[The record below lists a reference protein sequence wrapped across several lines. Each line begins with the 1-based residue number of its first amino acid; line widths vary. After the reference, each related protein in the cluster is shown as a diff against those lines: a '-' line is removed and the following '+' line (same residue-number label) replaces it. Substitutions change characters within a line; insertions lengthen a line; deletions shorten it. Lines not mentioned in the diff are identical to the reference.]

1 MFNDAV
7 NNSEYIVCKHC
18 GKKIYRDDKFILVHY
33 LTKLFVASD
42 DKDPNY
48 FCSDDCAKAFD
59 PELFVFLGDMALH
72 NRNHYMY
79 DPNTITFPNVI
90 TMVPQS
96 SNPKI
101 MNLMQAFK
109 KLVSK
114 HNIVRIYIERNTTL
128 NKLKERLENA
138 DD

>member
-1 MFNDAV
+1 MFDTNA
-7 NNSEYIVCKHC
+7 EYIVCKHC

-33 LTKLFVASD
+33 LTKLFVSTD
-42 DKDPNY
+42 DEDPNC
-48 FCSDDCAKAFD
+48 FCSEKCAKSFD

-72 NRNHYMY
+72 NRTRYMY

-90 TMVPQS
+90 DMVPQS
-96 SNPKI
+96 SDPKI
-101 MNLMQAFK
+101 ISLMQAFK

-128 NKLKERLENA
+128 NKLKERIENTG
-138 DD
+138 D